1 MNLLNTSAIGS
12 LLIQLI
18 TGILEGTGLTY
29 NVKPNDK
36 VVQEVLAT
44 ELVVQIV
51 EFFFY
56 MYLVYRIIKG
66 DVSKNITYHR
76 YFDWSITTPVML
88 VSFIVFFKYLNNPNK
103 KTSLYESI
111 KEDKINIIKIVL
123 ANALMLLF
131 GYLGE
136 IGLIDNCLGIALGFI
151 PFAYV
156 FKLLY
161 SYTGSNPISNTLF
174 YVMFVIWGLY
184 GVAAV
189 LPFEAKNTFYNILDL
204 FAKNAYG
211 LYLYYYV
218 RSISV

>member
-29 NVKPNDK
+29 NVKPTDK
-36 VVQEVLAT
+36 VVQEVLAM

-51 EFFFY
+51 EFIFY
-56 MYLVYRIIKG
+56 CYLVYRILIG
-66 DVSKNITYHR
+66 DVSKNITSHR
-76 YFDWSITTPVML
+76 YFDWLLTTPVML
-88 VSFIVFFKYLNNPNK
+88 VSFIVFFKYLNNPK
-103 KTSLYESI
+103 RKTTLLQSL
-111 KEDKINIIKIVL
+111 KEEQTNIIKIVL
-123 ANALMLLF
+123 ANAFMLLF

-161 SYTGSNPISNTLF
+161 TYTGTNIISNTLF
-174 YVMFVIWGLY
+174 YIMFIIWGLY

-189 LPFEAKNTFYNILDL
+189 LPFESKNTFYNILDL

>member
-29 NVKPNDK
+29 NVKPKDK
-36 VVQEVLAT
+36 VVQEVLAM

-51 EFFFY
+51 EFIFY
-56 MYLVYRIIKG
+56 CYLVYKILIG
-66 DVSKNITYHR
+66 DVSKNITSHR
-76 YFDWSITTPVML
+76 YFDWSLTTPVML

-103 KTSLYESI
+103 KNSLFQSL
-111 KEDKINIIKIVL
+111 KEEQTNIIKIVL
-123 ANALMLLF
+123 ANAFMLLF

-161 SYTGSNPISNTLF
+161 TYTGTNIISNTLF
-174 YVMFVIWGLY
+174 YIMFIIWGLY

-189 LPFEAKNTFYNILDL
+189 LPFESKNTFYNILDL